1 MVQAGRVACI
11 FTPFALSIATL
22 VCFIL
27 VFLGG
32 TSEHNNTLGSFY
44 FFKADLSNFA
54 NATQNDLLSIINTR
68 DTTAAVS
75 ARDTSVNSELNTLL
89 VDAQKALK
97 IQDYYT
103 VYLWNYCSWNGNDK
117 YSFCSPR
124 KSEFWFNPVEVWG
137 LNGTGAENLFPKE
150 LKDGLDTY
158 KNVSKYMFIVY
169 VIALVATIVELLIGV
184 SAMFSRWGSFV
195 TTFFAVIAFI
205 FTFAA
210 SLISTILFAA
220 LKTDFNHVFKA
231 YNIKGSLGLPMLR
244 TTWLAV
250 LFSGAAA
257 FFWFISI
264 CCCSGRSPYK
274 GRNRD
279 QKRVKVEKT
288 PYTYERVGSPYL
300 GPQGNGG
307 YNVPLTNVGPSRQS
321 AHIGPAG
328 REAAYEPFRP
338 Q

>member
-22 VCFIL
+22 VCLIL

-32 TSEHNNTLGSFY
+32 MSEHNNTLGNLY

-54 NATQNDLLSIINTR
+54 NATQNDLLSIINPRDTISGIDTR
-68 DTTAAVS
+68 D
-75 ARDTSVNSELNTLL
+75 RSVNSELNTLL
-89 VDAQKALK
+89 VDAQKTLK

-124 KSEFWFNPVEVWG
+124 KAEFWFNPVEVWG
-137 LNGTGAENLFPKE
+137 LNGTNAESLLPKE
-150 LKDGLDTY
+150 LKDGLNTY
-158 KNVSKYMFIVY
+158 KDVAKYMFIVY
-169 VIALVATIVELLIGV
+169 VIAMVATIVELLIGI

-195 TTFFAVIAFI
+195 TTFFAAIGFF
-205 FTFAA
+205 FTLAA
-210 SLISTILFAA
+210 SLIATILFAA
-220 LKTDFNHVFKA
+220 LTTAFNNVFKP
-231 YNIKGSLGLPMLR
+231 YGIKGGLGLPMFR
-244 TTWLAV
+244 TTWVAV

-274 GRNRD
+274 TRGD

-300 GPQGNGG
+300 GQQGHGG
-307 YNVPLTNVGPSRQS
+307 QDVPMTNLGPSRQS
-321 AHIGPAG
+321 AYMGPAG
-328 REAAYEPFRP
+328 RQAAYEPFRP